1 MFAYVNGEFVAEEDA
16 RISIFDRGFLFADG
30 VYEVSAVIGGRLVDN
45 DAHLQRLERSLK
57 EIAIELPMPAA
68 SLTTIQQELIARN
81 GLDHGTI
88 YLQVTRGAAPRNF
101 SFPASSPSLVMFTQK
116 RDIINLPE
124 ARTGIQVISVPDLRW
139 KRRDIKSVGLLAQVL
154 AKQAA
159 AEAGCQEALLVEDGT
174 ITEGASSSF
183 FILTAD
189 DVVVT
194 RPISNAILAGC
205 TRKALLALT
214 GELGLE
220 LEERAIRLDEA
231 YRAKEAFITSAS
243 NFVIP
248 VVRIDGREIG
258 TGAVGP
264 VTLRMRDHYIA
275 FATSSQA

>member
-124 ARTGIQVISVPDLRW
+124 A
-139 KRRDIKSVGLLAQVL
+139 
-154 AKQAA
+154 
-159 AEAGCQEALLVEDGT
+159 
-174 ITEGASSSF
+174 
-183 FILTAD
+183 
-189 DVVVT
+189 
-194 RPISNAILAGC
+194 
-205 TRKALLALT
+205 
-214 GELGLE
+214 
-220 LEERAIRLDEA
+220 
-231 YRAKEAFITSAS
+231 
-243 NFVIP
+243 
-248 VVRIDGREIG
+248 
-258 TGAVGP
+258 
-264 VTLRMRDHYIA
+264 
-275 FATSSQA
+275 